1 MLYIK
6 MNESIYKN
14 ESLTRLCR
22 SV

>member
-14 ESLTRLCR
+14 ESLNRLCR